1 MDKDN
6 KDEVIAALSEM
17 VNELTAKIV
26 NLRVQ
31 FGLALKAKDKEIE
44 ELKKPK
50 LRAVDNAEHKS

>member
-44 ELKKPK
+44 ELKQPVK
-50 LRAVDNAEHKS
+50 LRAVENE